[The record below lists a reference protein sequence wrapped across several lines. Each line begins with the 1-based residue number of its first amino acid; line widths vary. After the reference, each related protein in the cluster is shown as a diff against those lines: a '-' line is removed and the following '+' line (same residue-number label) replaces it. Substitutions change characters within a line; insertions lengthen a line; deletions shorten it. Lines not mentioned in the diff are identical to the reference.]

1 MIMLS
6 KLLLKTPLTQDKEMM
21 LIKHLFSTSHLQRLQ
36 EKTEVALTQRRT
48 FKANQMSIPQFWHW
62 TNEHTALVP
71 IPRKMP

>member
-1 MIMLS
+1 MITLS

-36 EKTEVALTQRRT
+36 EKTKGALTQRHT